1 MLYNVGLASVLQ
13 KHESAT
19 GIRMSPPCEL
29 TSHQFS
35 SFFFN
40 GSISLRLMSYVLK
53 MFVAKISMAKTLP
66 MKTLNII
73 LKMQT
78 LRHKKVQ

>member
-1 MLYNVGLASVLQ
+1 
-13 KHESAT
+13 
-19 GIRMSPPCEL
+19 
-29 TSHQFS
+29 
-35 SFFFN
+35 
-40 GSISLRLMSYVLK
+40 MSYVVK

-66 MKTLNII
+66 MKILNII

>member
-1 MLYNVGLASVLQ
+1 MLCWLLSYRHINQPQVYICPLL
-13 KHESAT
+13 
-19 GIRMSPPCEL
+19 CEP
-29 TSHQFS
+29 TYHQFS
-35 SFFFN
+35 FFFLN
-40 GSISLRLMSYVLK
+40 QRISLRLINCVVK

-78 LRHKKVQ
+78 LRHKKVK

>member
-1 MLYNVGLASVLQ
+1 MLDWLLSYRNMNQPQVYICPLPVNLLP
-13 KHESAT
+13 T
-19 GIRMSPPCEL
+19 NFL
-29 TSHQFS
+29 L
-35 SFFFN
+35 FFFN
-40 GSISLRLMSYVLK
+40 GSISLRLMSYVVK